1 MPGGGAC
8 SRGSRSAS
16 SDMTGRH
23 LLDVGSSRRDRE
35 ARRAGE
41 IEASNRYSERR
52 GRRVLIEC
60 IALAFLGVPFYA
72 WSWHLTDPRQVNLV
86 VAGGFFISYALPY
99 FRWLAHHVVDY
110 RQGSRF
116 G

>member
-1 MPGGGAC
+1 
-8 SRGSRSAS
+8 
-16 SDMTGRH
+16 MTGRH
-23 LLDVGSSRRDRE
+23 LLDVASSRRDRE

-72 WSWHLTDPRQVNLV
+72 WSWHVSDPD
-86 VAGGFFISYALPY
+86 VARVWSALGFAISYAAPF
-99 FRWLAHHVVDY
+99 FRWLVYHMRSSDT
-110 RQGSRF
+110 F